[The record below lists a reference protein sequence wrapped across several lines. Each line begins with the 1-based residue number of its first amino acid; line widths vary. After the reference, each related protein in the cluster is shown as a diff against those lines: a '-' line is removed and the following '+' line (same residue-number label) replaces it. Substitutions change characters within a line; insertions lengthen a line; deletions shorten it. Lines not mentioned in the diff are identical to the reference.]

1 MRAFEARYT
10 AASNSLNDLVMRK
23 DYEITSILATSL
35 LQRTQ
40 CLETIVNAYTPLND
54 TLIGVD
60 DYVEKEIK
68 VCGGGWV
75 RVGGL
80 VCMFVCVLVY
90 VFVYFSESSMR
101 RYTFYIYRS
110 HSFYSCY
117 SRSHSAF

>member
-68 VCGGGWV
+68 VCGGG
-75 RVGGL
+75 
-80 VCMFVCVLVY
+80 
-90 VFVYFSESSMR
+90 
-101 RYTFYIYRS
+101 
-110 HSFYSCY
+110 
-117 SRSHSAF
+117 